1 MSLPGEDSSSR
12 GHLHQLLLPTGGTS
26 TGAGVPAHPRAQL
39 SLWSQKRPERPRD
52 CMGQGDGSVTRW
64 GLLGLQ
70 PSCFGAGSVAGLGTG
85 AGRAARPPRG
95 SPDGTRGADSDRSDC
110 GASCAGVR
118 YGVVCG
124 APKWCE
130 YAVQLAKAMI
140 YLACLCHK
148 KTTMDSGQR
157 FGSHLHLLI

>member
-1 MSLPGEDSSSR
+1 MSPPGEDSSSR
-12 GHLHQLLLPTGGTS
+12 GHLHQLLLTPGGTS

-39 SLWSQKRPERPRD
+39 SLWSRRD
-52 CMGQGDGSVTRW
+52 
-64 GLLGLQ
+64 
-70 PSCFGAGSVAGLGTG
+70 PGTG
-85 AGRAARPPRG
+85 AGRQLHHPTGSARPSAQLLWSWARGRAGDRGCRAARPPRG
-95 SPDGTRGADSDRSDC
+95 HASSPPDGARGADRDRSHC

-124 APKWCE
+124 APKRCE
-130 YAVQLAKAMI
+130 YTVQLAKAII